1 MHTIRLLMIGLGNVG
16 QGLLTIL
23 SEQRQA
29 LEASYG
35 LRFAIVGVNDLRM
48 GSVAD
53 SSGIPFENLLAA
65 ATKGDLRTIPA
76 QKKDLTVE
84 EMLAGLEFD
93 VLVEAS
99 YTDLRTGEP
108 ATSYIRQALRSG
120 RHVVTT
126 NKGPIALHYPELQ
139 AIAEQN
145 NVQIGFE
152 GTVMSGTPAIFLG
165 MKWLKAAGI
174 YRIQGILNGTTNF
187 ILTKMEEGKDY
198 ATALAEAQRL
208 GYAEADPSGDVEG
221 YDAAGK
227 VVILSN
233 VLMEKPITMQ
243 DVERQGITQLTPGD
257 IEQARREGKRWKLIG
272 SLELTEG
279 TIKASVKPLAL
290 PLSNPLAQVMGATN
304 AITYATRYLG
314 DVTLVGAGAGRLE
327 TGYALLADILSIYRK
342 GSI

>member
-1 MHTIRLLMIGLGNVG
+1 MQNIRLLMIGLGNVG
-16 QGLLTIL
+16 QGLLSIL
-23 SEQRQA
+23 AEQRQT

-35 LRFAIVGVNDLRM
+35 LRFSVVGVNDLRM
-48 GSVAD
+48 GSLAD
-53 SSGIPFENLLAA
+53 PAGIPLENILAA
-65 ATKGDLRTIPA
+65 AAKGDLRTIPA
-76 QKKDLTVE
+76 EIKERSVE
-84 EMLAGLEFD
+84 EMLNGLEYD

-108 ATSYIRQALRSG
+108 ATSYIRQALHSG

-139 AIAEQN
+139 RLAEQN
-145 NVQIGFE
+145 SAQIGFE

-165 MKWLKAAGI
+165 MKWLKAAEI
-174 YRIQGILNGTTNF
+174 HRVQGIFNGTTNF
-187 ILTKMEEGKDY
+187 ILTKMEQGNDY
-198 ATALAEAQRL
+198 ASALAEAQRL
-208 GYAEADPSGDVEG
+208 GYAEADPTGDVEG

-227 VVILSN
+227 IVILAN
-233 VLMEKPITMQ
+233 VLMGKSITMQ
-243 DVERQGITQLTPGD
+243 EVNRQGITHLTLAD

-272 SLELTEG
+272 SLEVSEG
-279 TIKASVKPLAL
+279 TIKASVRPLAL

-304 AITYATRYLG
+304 AINYTTRYLG

-342 GSI
+342 G

>member
-1 MHTIRLLMIGLGNVG
+1 MQTIRLLMIGLGNVG
-16 QGLLTIL
+16 QGFLTIL

-29 LEASYG
+29 LEANYG
-35 LRFAIVGVNDLRM
+35 LRFSVVGVNDLRM
-48 GSVAD
+48 GSLAD
-53 SSGIPFENLLAA
+53 PAGIPLDNLLAA
-65 ATKGDLRTIPA
+65 AAKGDFRTVPA
-76 QKKDLTVE
+76 EIKERSVQ
-84 EMLAGLEFD
+84 EMLSGIEYD

-108 ATSYIRQALRSG
+108 ATSYIRQALSSG

-139 AIAEQN
+139 RLAEQN
-145 NVQIGFE
+145 SVQIGFE
-152 GTVMSGTPAIFLG
+152 GTVMSGTPAIILG
-165 MKWLKAAGI
+165 MKWLKAAEI
-174 YRIQGILNGTTNF
+174 YRVQGIFNGTTNF

-198 ATALAEAQRL
+198 AAALAEAQRL

-221 YDAAGK
+221 YDVAGK

-233 VLMEKPITMQ
+233 VLMGKSITMQ
-243 DVERQGITQLTPGD
+243 DVDRQGITHLTSDD

-272 SLELTEG
+272 SLEVSEG
-279 TIKASVKPLAL
+279 IIKASVKPLAL

-314 DVTLVGAGAGRLE
+314 VVTLVGAGAGRLE
-327 TGYALLADILSIYRK
+327 TGYALLIDILSIYRK
-342 GSI
+342 G

>member
-1 MHTIRLLMIGLGNVG
+1 MQTIRLLMIGLGNVG

-23 SEQRQA
+23 AEQRQA

-35 LRFAIVGVNDLRM
+35 LRFSVVGVNDLRM
-48 GSVAD
+48 GSLAD
-53 SSGIPFENLLAA
+53 PAGIPLENLLAA
-65 ATKGDLRTIPA
+65 AAQGDLRTIPA
-76 QKKDLTVE
+76 EIRERSVE
-84 EMLAGLEFD
+84 EMLNGLEYD

-99 YTDLRTGEP
+99 YTDLRSGEP
-108 ATSYIRQALRSG
+108 ATSYIRQALCAG

-139 AIAEQN
+139 SLAEQN
-145 NVQIGFE
+145 SVQIGFE
-152 GTVMSGTPAIFLG
+152 GTVMSGTPALFLG
-165 MKWLKAAGI
+165 MKWLKAAEI
-174 YRIQGILNGTTNF
+174 HRVQGIFNGTTNF
-187 ILTKMEEGKDY
+187 ILTKMEQGKDY
-198 ATALAEAQRL
+198 AEALAEAQRL

-227 VVILSN
+227 VVILAN
-233 VLMEKPITMQ
+233 VLMGKSITLQ
-243 DVERQGITQLTPGD
+243 DVDRQGITHLTLDD
-257 IEQARREGKRWKLIG
+257 IEQARREGQRWKLIG
-272 SLELTEG
+272 SLEVSEG

-304 AITYATRYLG
+304 AITYTTRYLG

-342 GSI
+342 E

>member
-1 MHTIRLLMIGLGNVG
+1 MQTIRLLMIGMGNVG

-23 SEQRQA
+23 HEQRQA

-35 LRFAIVGVNDLRM
+35 LRFSVVGVNDLRM
-48 GSVAD
+48 GSLAD
-53 SSGIPFENLLAA
+53 PAGIPLENILAA
-65 ATKGDLRTIPA
+65 AAKGDLRTIPA
-76 QKKDLTVE
+76 EIKECSVE
-84 EMLAGLEFD
+84 EMLNGLEYD

-99 YTDLRTGEP
+99 YTDLHSGEP
-108 ATSYIRQALRSG
+108 ATGYIRQALRSG

-139 AIAEQN
+139 SLAEQN
-145 NVQIGFE
+145 SAQIGFE
-152 GTVMSGTPAIFLG
+152 GTVMSGTPALFLG
-165 MKWLKAAGI
+165 MKWLKAAEI
-174 YRIQGILNGTTNF
+174 HRIQGILNGTTNF
-187 ILTKMEEGKDY
+187 ILTKMEQGKDY
-198 ATALAEAQRL
+198 AEALAEAQRL

-227 VVILSN
+227 VVILAN
-233 VLMEKPITMQ
+233 VLMGKSITMQ
-243 DVERQGITQLTPGD
+243 DVDRQGITHLTSDD

-272 SLELTEG
+272 SLEVSEG

-290 PLSNPLAQVMGATN
+290 TLSNPLAQVMGATN
-304 AITYATRYLG
+304 AITYTTRYLG

-342 GSI
+342 E

>member
-1 MHTIRLLMIGLGNVG
+1 MQNIRLLMIGLGNVG
-16 QGLLTIL
+16 QGLLSIL
-23 SEQRQA
+23 AEQRQT

-35 LRFAIVGVNDLRM
+35 LRFSVVGVNDLRM
-48 GSVAD
+48 GSLAD
-53 SSGIPFENLLAA
+53 PAGIPLENILAA
-65 ATKGDLRTIPA
+65 AAKGDLRTIPA
-76 QKKDLTVE
+76 EIKERSVE
-84 EMLAGLEFD
+84 EMLNGLEYD

-108 ATSYIRQALRSG
+108 ATSYIRQALHSG

-139 AIAEQN
+139 RLAEQN
-145 NVQIGFE
+145 SAQIGFE

-165 MKWLKAAGI
+165 MKWLKAAEI
-174 YRIQGILNGTTNF
+174 HRVQGIFNGTTNF
-187 ILTKMEEGKDY
+187 ILTKMEQGNDY
-198 ATALAEAQRL
+198 ASALAEAQRL

-227 VVILSN
+227 IVILAN
-233 VLMEKPITMQ
+233 VLMGKLITMQ
-243 DVERQGITQLTPGD
+243 EVDRQGITHLTSAD

-272 SLELTEG
+272 SLEVSEG
-279 TIKASVKPLAL
+279 TIKASVRPLAL

-304 AITYATRYLG
+304 AINYTTRYLG

-342 GSI
+342 G

>member
-1 MHTIRLLMIGLGNVG
+1 MQNIRLLMIGLGNVG
-16 QGLLTIL
+16 QGLLSIL
-23 SEQRQA
+23 AEQRQT

-35 LRFAIVGVNDLRM
+35 LRFSVVGVNDLRM
-48 GSVAD
+48 GSLAD
-53 SSGIPFENLLAA
+53 PAGIPLENILAA
-65 ATKGDLRTIPA
+65 AAKGDLRTIPA
-76 QKKDLTVE
+76 EIKERSVE
-84 EMLAGLEFD
+84 EMLNGLEYD

-108 ATSYIRQALRSG
+108 ATSYIRQALHSG

-139 AIAEQN
+139 RLAEQN
-145 NVQIGFE
+145 SAQIGFE

-165 MKWLKAAGI
+165 MKWLKAAEI
-174 YRIQGILNGTTNF
+174 HRVQGIFNGTTNF
-187 ILTKMEEGKDY
+187 ILTKMEQGNDY
-198 ATALAEAQRL
+198 ASALAEAQRL

-227 VVILSN
+227 IVILAN
-233 VLMEKPITMQ
+233 VLMGKSITMQ
-243 DVERQGITQLTPGD
+243 EVNRQGITHLTLAD

-272 SLELTEG
+272 SLEVSEG
-279 TIKASVKPLAL
+279 TIKASVRPLAL

-304 AITYATRYLG
+304 AINYTTRYLG

-342 GSI
+342 G

>member
-1 MHTIRLLMIGLGNVG
+1 MQNIRLLMIGLGNVG
-16 QGLLTIL
+16 QGLLSIL
-23 SEQRQA
+23 AEQRQT

-35 LRFAIVGVNDLRM
+35 LRFSVVGVNDLRM
-48 GSVAD
+48 GSLAD
-53 SSGIPFENLLAA
+53 PAGIPFENILAA
-65 ATKGDLRTIPA
+65 AAKGDLRTIPA
-76 QKKDLTVE
+76 EIKERSVE
-84 EMLAGLEFD
+84 EMLNGLEYD

-108 ATSYIRQALRSG
+108 ATSYIRQALHSG

-139 AIAEQN
+139 RLAEQN
-145 NVQIGFE
+145 SAQIGFE

-165 MKWLKAAGI
+165 MKWLKAAEI
-174 YRIQGILNGTTNF
+174 HRVQGIFNGTTNF
-187 ILTKMEEGKDY
+187 ILTKMEQGNDY
-198 ATALAEAQRL
+198 ASALAEAQRL

-227 VVILSN
+227 IVILAN
-233 VLMEKPITMQ
+233 VLMGKSITMQ
-243 DVERQGITQLTPGD
+243 EVNRQGITHLTLAD

-272 SLELTEG
+272 SLEVSEG
-279 TIKASVKPLAL
+279 TIKASVRPLAL

-304 AITYATRYLG
+304 AINYTTRYLG

-342 GSI
+342 G